1 MENISCKAELQYA
14 IQLLEA
20 EQTIKLKLMKEDF
33 RRAYGNLNPANLINS
48 TLKEISTSPYF
59 VSAAVGLATGY
70 VSKKAITGWANNKFT
85 RLLGI
90 FLQFGITSLIGQSPQ
105 TIRSLLQYISHH
117 IFHKED

>member
-1 MENISCKAELQYA
+1 MENISCKAELQDA

-33 RRAYGNLNPANLINS
+33 RRVYGNLNPANLVNS

-85 RLLGI
+85 RLLGV
-90 FLQFGITSLIGQSPQ
+90 FLQFGITSLIGQNPQ
-105 TIRSLLQYISHH
+105 SVRSLREYISHH
-117 IFHKED
+117 IFNKED